1 MTPYE
6 VYIDYLA
13 LKRHF
18 TTESYD
24 YHKYNGKV
32 KAKKE
37 SFEKRKDK
45 FFFEKISRHR
55 DPHGL
60 MLANFLKSDDIWVK
74 NLTGDEASEQ
84 YNKWLGKLQSISRS
98 VENELSV
105 LDDDFDSNFKVLDGK
120 HPNLLKLYLADK
132 LSIETFI
139 IVYDLVGC
147 ETYWN
152 NKLKNDFIWDEVK
165 KKIKKVR
172 PFIVYDKTKIKNII
186 VEKFRV

>member
-6 VYIDYLA
+6 VYIDYIA
-13 LKRHF
+13 LKKHF
-18 TTESYD
+18 TTERYD
-24 YHKYNGKV
+24 YHKYYGKV
-32 KAKKE
+32 NANKD

-60 MLANFLKSDDIWVK
+60 MLANFLKLDYVWVK
-74 NLTGDEASEQ
+74 NLTGDEATER
-84 YNKWLGKLQSISRS
+84 YNQWLGKLQSISRS

-105 LDDDFDSNFKVLDGK
+105 LDEDFDSNFKVLDGR
-120 HPNLLKLYLADK
+120 HPNILKLYLADK

-139 IVYDLVGC
+139 IIYDLVGC

-152 NKLKNDFIWDEVK
+152 NKFKNDFIWNEVK

-172 PFIVYDKTKIKNII
+172 PFLVYDKTKIKNII

>member
-18 TTESYD
+18 TTERYD
-24 YHKYNGKV
+24 YHKYYGKV
-32 KAKKE
+32 KANKD

-60 MLANFLKSDDIWVK
+60 MLANFLKLDYVWVK
-74 NLTGDEASEQ
+74 NLTGDEATER
-84 YNKWLGKLQSISRS
+84 YNQWLGKLQSISRS

-105 LDDDFDSNFKVLDGK
+105 LDEDFDSNFKVLDGR
-120 HPNLLKLYLADK
+120 HPNILKLYLADK

-139 IVYDLVGC
+139 IIYDLVGC

-152 NKLKNDFIWDEVK
+152 NKFKNDFIWNEVK

-172 PFIVYDKTKIKNII
+172 PFLVYDKTKIKNII

>member
-6 VYIDYLA
+6 VYIDYIA
-13 LKRHF
+13 LKKHF
-18 TTESYD
+18 TTERYD
-24 YHKYNGKV
+24 YHKYYGKV
-32 KAKKE
+32 NANKD

-60 MLANFLKSDDIWVK
+60 MLANFLKLDDIWVK
-74 NLTGDEASEQ
+74 NLTGDEATER
-84 YNKWLGKLQSISRS
+84 YNQWLGKLQSISRS

-105 LDDDFDSNFKVLDGK
+105 LDEDFDSNFKVLDGR
-120 HPNLLKLYLADK
+120 HPNILKLYLADK

-139 IVYDLVGC
+139 IIYDLVGC

-152 NKLKNDFIWDEVK
+152 NKFKNDFIWNEVK

-172 PFIVYDKTKIKNII
+172 PFLVYDKTKIKNII

>member
-18 TTESYD
+18 TTERYD
-24 YHKYNGKV
+24 YHKYYGKV
-32 KAKKE
+32 KANKD

-60 MLANFLKSDDIWVK
+60 MLANFLKLDYVWVK
-74 NLTGDEASEQ
+74 NLTGDEATER
-84 YNKWLGKLQSISRS
+84 YNQWLGKLQSISRS

-105 LDDDFDSNFKVLDGK
+105 LDEDFDSNFKVLDGR
-120 HPNLLKLYLADK
+120 HPNILKLYLADK

-139 IVYDLVGC
+139 IIYDLVGC

-152 NKLKNDFIWDEVK
+152 NKFKNDFIWNEVK
-165 KKIKKVR
+165 KKTKQVR
-172 PFIVYDKTKIKNII
+172 PFLVYDKTKIKNII